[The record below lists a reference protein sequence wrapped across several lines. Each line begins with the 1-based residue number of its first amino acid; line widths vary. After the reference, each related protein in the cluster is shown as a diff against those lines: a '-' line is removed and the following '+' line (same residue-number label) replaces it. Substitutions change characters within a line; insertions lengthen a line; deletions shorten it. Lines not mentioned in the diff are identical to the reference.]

1 MRSESENNMPTF
13 IGLLICASLAAAQDD
28 HPLRVAIAGLDHG
41 HVAGFFRALERRKD
55 VEIVG
60 VFDPDPALHKKYGD
74 QNHIAIDLFFTN
86 LGAMLDKVKPDAVAT
101 FTNTFDHPMVVEAC
115 ATRKIP
121 VMMEKPLA
129 VSMDHARAIQKA
141 AAGSGIPVIVNYET
155 TWYRS
160 HAEMH
165 NLIKV
170 QKAMGDIRKMVAM
183 DGHEG
188 PKEIHTPP
196 EFFNWLGDPVKNGA
210 GALFDFGCYGANL
223 MTWMMDNQRP
233 IRITA
238 MTQQIKPEIYP
249 RVDDE
254 ATVLV
259 EYPHAQGIIQGSWN
273 WPFARKDFEVYA
285 QRGYADAI
293 GGNSLRVRLPGQQEE
308 ARTPPELAPDDRDS
322 VSYLISVVRGHRK
335 PSGLSSL
342 ENNMIVTEI
351 LTAARESAKSGKSV
365 ALASK

>member
-1 MRSESENNMPTF
+1 MRSESENNMRLS
-13 IGLLICASLAAAQDD
+13 IGFLLCASLAAAQNEP
-28 HPLRVAIAGLDHG
+28 PLRVAIAGLDHG
-41 HVAGFFRALERRKD
+41 HVAGFFKAIEKRKD
-55 VEIVG
+55 IQLVG
-60 VFDPDPALHKKYGD
+60 VFDSDPALHKKYGD
-74 QNHIAIDLFFTN
+74 QNHIAGNLFFTD
-86 LGAMLDKVKPDAVAT
+86 LGAMLDKVKPEAVAT

-115 ATRKIP
+115 AARKIP

-129 VSMDHARAIQKA
+129 VSMEHARAIQKA
-141 AAGSGIPVIVNYET
+141 AASSGIPVIVNYET

-165 NLIKV
+165 NLIKD
-170 QKAMGDIRKMVAM
+170 QKTMGDIRKMVAM

-188 PKEIHTPP
+188 LKEIHTPP

-233 IRITA
+233 LRVSA
-238 MTQQIKPEIYP
+238 MTQQIKPDIYP
-249 RVDDE
+249 RVDDQ
-254 ATVLV
+254 ATVIV
-259 EYPHAQGIIQGSWN
+259 EYPRAQGIIQASWN
-273 WPFARKDFEVYA
+273 WPFSRKDFEVYA

-293 GGNSLRVRLPGQQEE
+293 GGNSLRVRLPGKDEE
-308 ARTPPELAPDDRDS
+308 SRTPSELAPDDRDS
-322 VSYLISVVRGHRK
+322 VSYLISIVRGRRK

-351 LTAARESAKSGKSV
+351 LTAARESARSGKIV
-365 ALASK
+365 ALPKN